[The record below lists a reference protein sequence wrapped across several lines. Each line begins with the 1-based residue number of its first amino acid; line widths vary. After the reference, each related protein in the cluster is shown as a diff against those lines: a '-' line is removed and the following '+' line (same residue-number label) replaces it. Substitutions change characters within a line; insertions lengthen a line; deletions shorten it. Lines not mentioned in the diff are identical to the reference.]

1 MTRSVRV
8 FITDG
13 LLKRRSSLN
22 ITISCLLIISETE
35 LVWIESNIRVC
46 PSYNNNVIIVNV
58 DRNMVKSRDPRVYLM
73 LLSCIIA
80 KYMYGITVY

>member
-1 MTRSVRV
+1 MFVRNDCKVKTRDAVSPRV
-8 FITDG
+8 YNRRPF
-13 LLKRRSSLN
+13 KRRSSLN

-73 LLSCIIA
+73 F
-80 KYMYGITVY
+80 